1 MPTERHSFAGVAF
14 DPLTMDEVLARLSR
28 VTPESDYAYVVTP
41 NVDHAVRL
49 DDPRQAAEL
58 KAYYDGADVSV
69 CDSRI
74 LSHLAR
80 ARGFNLPVVP
90 GSDLTARMFR
100 EVVKPGD
107 RIAIVGGDA
116 ALVSDLRRRF
126 PGVELL
132 HHEPPHGLRRDA
144 AAREEAAKFVANARA
159 RFAFLAVGS
168 PQQEMIAAAVR
179 AYPQATGTA
188 LCIGASLDFITGRQ
202 QRAPRLMQKL
212 SLEWLYR
219 LASDPK
225 RMWRRYLV
233 EGPRIFL
240 IAARHG
246 RGPATR

>member
-1 MPTERHSFAGVAF
+1 MPTERQFFAGVAF
-14 DPLTMDEVLARLSR
+14 DPLTMDEVLARLSS
-28 VTPESDYAYVVTP
+28 VTPDSDYAYVVTP

-49 DDPRQAAEL
+49 DDPDQAAEL
-58 KAYYDGADVSV
+58 KSFYDGADVSV

-80 ARGFNLPVVP
+80 TRGLTLPVVP

-100 EVVKPGD
+100 EVIKPGD

-116 ALVSDLRRRF
+116 SLVDDLRRRF

-132 HHEPPHGLRRDA
+132 HHEPPHGLRRNA
-144 AAREEAAKFVANARA
+144 AARQEAAKFVADARA

-168 PQQEMIAAAVR
+168 PQQEMIAAAIR

-202 QRAPRLMQKL
+202 QRAPRLLQKL

-219 LASDPK
+219 LVSDPK